1 MPLPATFPDL
11 VALDLFVS
19 VVQLGSVSKA
29 AGAHGISQPSATARI
44 KSLERRLGLPLLER
58 SPTGSVPTTEGAVV
72 AGWAE
77 NVLRAADELATG
89 VAALQA
95 ESSGL
100 LRITASFTVAEYLLP
115 AWLEQFLRHRPDD
128 SVSLEVINSTN
139 VVEHVRAGTAELGF
153 VESPGRLVGLRSRV
167 VARDRLVAVVGASHP
182 WAKRRSRSVPLEA
195 LTTTPLVLR
204 EHGSGTREALTAA
217 LTAAGFDEPMSALD
231 LGSTSAVRMAVI
243 GGSAPTVIS
252 GLAVAADLE
261 AGSLI
266 AVEVPGLNIDRD
278 LRAVWLKGKTLP
290 PLVQSLLNQL
300 PDL

>member
-1 MPLPATFPDL
+1 MPLPPTFPDL
-11 VALDLFVS
+11 IALDVFLS

-29 AGAHGISQPSATARI
+29 ASAHGISQPSATARV
-44 KSLERRLGLPLLER
+44 KNLERRLGLRLLER
-58 SPTGSVPTTEGAVV
+58 SPTGSVPTTEGSVV

-115 AWLEQFLRHRPDD
+115 PWLEQFLRHRPDD

-153 VESPGRLVGLRSRV
+153 VESPGRLTGLRSRV
-167 VARDRLVAVVGASHP
+167 VARDRLVTVVGASHP
-182 WAKRRSRSVPLEA
+182 WAKRRDPSVPLEA
-195 LTTTPLVLR
+195 LATTPLVLR

-261 AGSLI
+261 AGGLV
-266 AVEVPGLNIDRD
+266 AVDIPGLSIDRD
-278 LRAVWLKGKTLP
+278 LRAIWLKGKTLP
-290 PLVQSLLNQL
+290 PLAEALLNQL
-300 PDL
+300 PEL